1 MKNEKPTFWDW
12 VHLNR
17 DVDFTRAQWLG
28 GFTGAL
34 LFSAAVAIVLICL
47 IGLWHLLGA
56 LLGYGPFG
64 TDTTGGAIRN
74 IGLVIAA
81 AFSAPFLV
89 WRSIVAQKNS
99 DTAVQSQITD
109 RINKAVEG
117 LGAEKVVKKTIE
129 TPKYQKKDGK
139 WVRDQDGNPK
149 PALRPD
155 GTPIIDREIHES
167 SVPNLEV
174 RIGAIYALERIAQD
188 SLRDHLQIMEIL
200 CAYIRENAPVL
211 DLEPTEPPFKK
222 VSPRTDIQ
230 AAINVLGR
238 RSKEQLYAEE
248 KSKFRLDLRNADLSG
263 VDFRN
268 LNFTAARFHNCRL
281 EAALFGG
288 CNLTGTQFYGA
299 LLNFAEFVKAELRG
313 TRFDFAVMDGP
324 KMGVGAIHGAFSG
337 GEAIA
342 LGDIYGISLIGTDL
356 SAIGFLGEPADINL
370 TIGSADTKLAPT
382 IELNWKD
389 IDKEKRFIRK
399 LRNEDNA
406 AEAQKREEIM
416 FSQVP
421 FASWVNRNSHDLTLP
436 REIEKFQKRLGLE
449 GWPYQS

>member
-17 DVDFTRAQWLG
+17 YVEFTRARWLG
-28 GFTGAL
+28 GLFGAL
-34 LFSAAVAIVLICL
+34 LFSAAVVIVLICL

-200 CAYIRENAPVL
+200 CAYIRENAPAL

-222 VSPRTDIQ
+222 ASPRTDIQ
-230 AAINVLGR
+230 VAINVLGR
-238 RSKEQLYAEE
+238 RSKKQIRLEQE
-248 KSKFRLDLRNADLSG
+248 KRFRLNLNNTNLSG
-263 VDFRN
+263 VDFRSG
-268 LNFTAARFHNCRL
+268 NFTAALFVESRL
-281 EAALFGG
+281 EFASFQDCEL
-288 CNLTGTQFYGA
+288 NGTYLSGA
-299 LLNFAEFVKAELRG
+299 LLNFTNFRGAILKG
-313 TRFDFAVMDGP
+313 TRCDRVIFNRPTVPSGSMYPATLANSFFLLAKVY
-324 KMGVGAIHGAFSG
+324 GVSFRGA
-337 GEAIA
+337 
-342 LGDIYGISLIGTDL
+342 DL
-356 SAIGFLGEPADINL
+356 SAAEFLSDPQDANV
-370 TIGSADTKLAPT
+370 TFGSKDTKLHPRFNEEIGT
-382 IELNWKD
+382 HFYTLHKIKKLK
-389 IDKEKRFIRK
+389 KEK
-399 LRNEDNA
+399 E
-406 AEAQKREEIM
+406 
-416 FSQVP
+416 
-421 FASWVNRNSHDLTLP
+421 
-436 REIEKFQKRLGLE
+436 
-449 GWPYQS
+449 